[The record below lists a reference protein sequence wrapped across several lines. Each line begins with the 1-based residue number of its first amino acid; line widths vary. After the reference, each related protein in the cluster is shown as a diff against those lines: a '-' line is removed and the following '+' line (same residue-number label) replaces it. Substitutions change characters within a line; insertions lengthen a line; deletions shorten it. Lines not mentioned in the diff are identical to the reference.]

1 MTKRTN
7 RPHYII
13 HSLVTLR
20 IRPAE
25 INALLLSLHSGKY
38 DLCLHFQRSI
48 FDVRKRKEV
57 VFFFAGSLVGGIPR
71 CEYYVSRVISRFQKF
86 TIIDRYES
94 LNIASMD
101 FRFLFLF
108 PRVSRNV
115 QRPLCCENSGHDI
128 YFASK
133 EIFKHL
139 KLHSSFS
146 FRIKELIR
154 HKQGRS
160 VLFFL

>member
-25 INALLLSLHSGKY
+25 INASLFFLHSGKY

-71 CEYYVSRVISRFQKF
+71 CEYYVSRVVSRFQKF

-101 FRFLFLF
+101 FRFLFFSSRFSKRTAPPMLREF
-108 PRVSRNV
+108 GSRHTFRVERN
-115 QRPLCCENSGHDI
+115 
-128 YFASK
+128 F
-133 EIFKHL
+133 
-139 KLHSSFS
+139 
-146 FRIKELIR
+146 
-154 HKQGRS
+154 
-160 VLFFL
+160 

>member
-25 INALLLSLHSGKY
+25 INASLFFLHSGKY

-101 FRFLFLF
+101 FRFLFFSSRFSKRTAPPMLREF
-108 PRVSRNV
+108 GSRHTFRVERN
-115 QRPLCCENSGHDI
+115 
-128 YFASK
+128 F
-133 EIFKHL
+133 
-139 KLHSSFS
+139 
-146 FRIKELIR
+146 
-154 HKQGRS
+154 
-160 VLFFL
+160 

>member
-25 INALLLSLHSGKY
+25 INASLLSLHSGKY

-71 CEYYVSRVISRFQKF
+71 CEYYVSRVVSRFQKF

-101 FRFLFLF
+101 FRFLFFSSRFSKRTAPPMLREF
-108 PRVSRNV
+108 GSRHTFRVERN
-115 QRPLCCENSGHDI
+115 
-128 YFASK
+128 F
-133 EIFKHL
+133 
-139 KLHSSFS
+139 
-146 FRIKELIR
+146 
-154 HKQGRS
+154 
-160 VLFFL
+160 

>member
-25 INALLLSLHSGKY
+25 INASLFFLHSGKY

-101 FRFLFLF
+101 FRFLFFSSRFSKRTAPPMLREF
-108 PRVSRNV
+108 GSRHIFRVERN
-115 QRPLCCENSGHDI
+115 
-128 YFASK
+128 F
-133 EIFKHL
+133 
-139 KLHSSFS
+139 
-146 FRIKELIR
+146 
-154 HKQGRS
+154 
-160 VLFFL
+160 

>member
-25 INALLLSLHSGKY
+25 INASLLSLHSGKY

-57 VFFFAGSLVGGIPR
+57 VFFFRREPGWWNTTLRILRFSRHFSFPEIYNNRSLRII
-71 CEYYVSRVISRFQKF
+71 EYCFHGFSFPFSFSSRFSKRTAPPMLREF
-86 TIIDRYES
+86 GSRHI
-94 LNIASMD
+94 
-101 FRFLFLF
+101 FR
-108 PRVSRNV
+108 VERN
-115 QRPLCCENSGHDI
+115 
-128 YFASK
+128 F
-133 EIFKHL
+133 
-139 KLHSSFS
+139 
-146 FRIKELIR
+146 
-154 HKQGRS
+154 
-160 VLFFL
+160 